1 MSVRYGIAL
10 IPEPA
15 FTARAYR
22 ARQLICGQY
31 ATWAAEMHMLHLT
44 VADFFEC
51 PEGNVGDL
59 DLELARIAEQTRGA
73 VHQFEFTRG
82 GVATFP
88 NVRGNIFLDLAT
100 AEKSQ
105 PLYTLHNDVI
115 DGLERVPGV
124 VSELR
129 FARDAY
135 WPHITLMQ
143 RGELPPAVFQ
153 AAVHFSGVVVHDL
166 QIPTTTTA
174 WQLTLTRFESDMA
187 GADWDDG
194 GWAAD
199 LRWTVLNSYP
209 L

>member
-51 PEGNVGDL
+51 PEENVT
-59 DLELARIAEQTRGA
+59 DLELQLSRLAEQTRGT
-73 VHQFEFTRG
+73 VPQFEISNS
-82 GVATFP
+82 GVGTFP
-88 NVRGNIFLDLAT
+88 NISGNIFLNFAT
-100 AEKSQ
+100 TEKSQ
-105 PLYTLHNDVI
+105 PLYTLHNDVVNV
-115 DGLERVPGV
+115 LEAIPDIKGDK
-124 VSELR
+124 R
-129 FARDAY
+129 FSGNAY

-143 RGELPPAVFQ
+143 RGDLPAPVFE
-153 AAVHFSGVVVHDL
+153 AAVQFSGAVVKDL
-166 QIPTTTTA
+166 QIPATSNA
-174 WQLTLTRFESDMA
+174 WQLTLSRFESDMA

>member
-1 MSVRYGIAL
+1 MSIRYGIAL

-51 PEGNVGDL
+51 PEENVS
-59 DLELARIAEQTRGA
+59 ELQKQLASISKQTRDI
-73 VHQFEFTRG
+73 VPKFEITNS
-82 GVATFP
+82 GVGTFP
-88 NVRGNIFLDLAT
+88 GISGNIFLNFAT
-100 AEKSQ
+100 GDKSRS
-105 PLYTLHNDVI
+105 LYKLHNDVI
-115 DGLERVPGV
+115 NGLKTI
-124 VSELR
+124 SDITCDAR
-129 FARDAY
+129 FSGNAY

-143 RGELPPAVFQ
+143 RGDLPAPVFE
-153 AAVHFSGVVVHDL
+153 AAVHFSGVVVNDL
-166 QIPTTTTA
+166 QIPVVTTA

-187 GADWDDG
+187 GTDWDDG